1 MKKTYIII
9 IVILIF
15 LGGIY
20 YLVNNNQKVEYDN
33 IYLTE
38 SNIETENIIQ
48 ETSKIKIHITGEVL
62 NPGMYEVEEG
72 ARIDDAIKTAGGAT
86 ENADFNKVN
95 LAYELS
101 DGEKIY
107 IPSIFDE
114 EDEYT
119 VSSNE
124 EKTSSKININKA
136 TSEELQ
142 TITGIGPS
150 LASKIIEYREN
161 NGKFSSIEE
170 LKNVSGIGDKKYES
184 IKEYIVVK

>member
-1 MKKTYIII
+1 MKKTYITI
-9 IVILIF
+9 IVILIIF
-15 LGGIY
+15 GGTY
-20 YLVNNNQKVEYDN
+20 YLMNNNQKSEYDN

-38 SNIETENIIQ
+38 NTAETTIQ
-48 ETSKIKIHITGEVL
+48 ELSTIKIHITGEVL
-62 NPGMYEVEEG
+62 NPDMYEIEEG
-72 ARIDDAIKTAGGAT
+72 SRIDDAIKIAGGPT
-86 ENADFNKVN
+86 ENADFNKIN

-124 EKTSSKININKA
+124 EKNSGKININKA
-136 TSEELQ
+136 NSEELQ

-150 LASKIIEYREN
+150 LASKIIEYRET
-161 NGKFSSIEE
+161 NGKFNSIEE
-170 LKNVSGIGDKKYES
+170 LKNVSGIGDKKYET
-184 IKEYIVVK
+184 IKEYVTLK